1 MKTTLLLLIITCN
14 MLYSYT
20 YDQKLL
26 QIDAKI
32 APRILYMIAANNPL
46 PATRL
51 CVAIVYEKGD
61 AKAARE
67 LCRYI
72 DLAYPEGMGDK
83 TLNIEMI
90 SYASFEKVP
99 ENTLIFLLDAP
110 DSKIARVLAYAQK
123 NRLLTMSYHERYL
136 KKGVLIS
143 LHIGKTLKPYLNI
156 LAAKESDI
164 IFSSTLISV
173 SKIYKPRR
181 HYE

>member
-1 MKTTLLLLIITCN
+1 LKTTLLLLIVTCN
-14 MLYSYT
+14 MLYGYM

-26 QIDAKI
+26 QIHAKI
-32 APRILYMIAANNPL
+32 APRILYMIAAKNPL

-51 CVAIVYEKGD
+51 SIAIVYEEGD

-72 DLAYPEGMGDK
+72 DRAYPEGMGDK

-99 ENTLIFLLDAP
+99 ENTLIFLLDAS
-110 DSKIARVLAYAQK
+110 DSKIARVLAYAK
-123 NRLLTMSYHERYL
+123 KHRLITMSYHERYL
-136 KKGVLIS
+136 EKGVLIS

-164 IFSSTLISV
+164 VFSSTLILV
-173 SKIYKPRR
+173 SKIYKVRR
-181 HYE
+181 LHE